1 MLTVWHN
8 GASGTGPVARKSIPS
23 VPECD
28 DILKY
33 LEHGLTKDLTL
44 VWVKPYVCVYIYIY
58 ICIYVCVCVCSCM
71 HLFTKALGCC
81 MMAGA
86 TALSCS
92 NLAISL
98 PKLQQK
104 QQTKKQPTTVS
115 WMVLLVLIIETIFAI
130 QRQLDCACLVLL

>member
-8 GASGTGPVARKSIPS
+8 GASGTGPVASKSIPS

-44 VWVKPYVCVYIYIY
+44 VWVKPYVCV
-58 ICIYVCVCVCSCM
+58 CVCSCM

-86 TALSCS
+86 TALSCFD
-92 NLAISL
+92 LAISL

-104 QQTKKQPTTVS
+104 QPTKKQPTTVS

-130 QRQLDCACLVLL
+130 HRQLDCACLVLL